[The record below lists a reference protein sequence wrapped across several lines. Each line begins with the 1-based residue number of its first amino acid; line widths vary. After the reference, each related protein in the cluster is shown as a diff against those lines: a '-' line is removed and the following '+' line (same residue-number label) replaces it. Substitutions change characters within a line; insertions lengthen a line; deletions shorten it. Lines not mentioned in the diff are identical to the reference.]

1 MEQDGRKKKR
11 PDGFSLSNLRC
22 LVLNHRSDI
31 GCNKLN
37 IKVTSYK
44 LLKNKTINKDYSNHI
59 RLKQKKK
66 HEIEQEMRGIPL
78 YLILRDIRQ
87 EVTPVW
93 PSDTSTSIVSP

>member
-1 MEQDGRKKKR
+1 MEQDGRGKKTR

-59 RLKQKKK
+59 RFFFGEPASSRHKGKKAK
-66 HEIEQEMRGIPL
+66 KERSVPPHLAIG
-78 YLILRDIRQ
+78 
-87 EVTPVW
+87 
-93 PSDTSTSIVSP
+93 